1 MEIARQFEA
10 ADSPDEQRAIVTQ
23 LVRTAVGLPN
33 LVSPRSS
40 TSAAGRT
47 ALERTA
53 ASISICRRVL
63 DLLPREKAASAG
75 ATLERI
81 AGRLAQARSLPEFDA
96 PANKTALAALAAE
109 LDRANPLRG
118 ALEYSPAARP
128 DGAAPL
134 GPRGDRRR
142 HHARAGLGAYPRNNA
157 GRGSRG
163 AAACPGIRGR
173 LRRPATDP
181 AALAVLGRQI
191 TAKSDDEL
199 FGRHAARFGSDRVG
213 SDAAVHALRR
223 GLLNPIVLREL
234 PRHALQGW
242 ARDAPAL
249 LAAVRADPVAR
260 VELERLF

>member
-53 ASISICRRVL
+53 ASISICHRML

-96 PANKTALAALAAE
+96 PANTTALAALAAE

-118 ALEYSPAARP
+118 AREYSPAARP

-142 HHARAGLGAYPRNNA
+142 HHARAGLGAYRRNNA

-173 LRRPATDP
+173 LRRYRHRPSSARSAGPPDY
-181 AALAVLGRQI
+181 GEERR
-191 TAKSDDEL
+191 DEL
-199 FGRHAARFGSDRVG
+199 FARHAARFGSDRVG

-234 PRHALQGW
+234 PPHA
-242 ARDAPAL
+242 
-249 LAAVRADPVAR
+249 
-260 VELERLF
+260 